1 MIGCNLGYNKMIRLG
16 FSLKNDDFLRLY
28 ILRSSVI
35 VGIFSVSHIRPIR
48 AREWRGRGDRL
59 FLEIMT
65 SFIVLLM
72 AYSPVSV
79 MTSVKLSPAITT
91 LVNIFLH
98 FEENCVAGYMLLA

>member
-1 MIGCNLGYNKMIRLG
+1 M
-16 FSLKNDDFLRLY
+16 
-28 ILRSSVI
+28 
-35 VGIFSVSHIRPIR
+35 GIFSVSHIRPIR
-48 AREWRGRGDRL
+48 AREWHGRGDRL